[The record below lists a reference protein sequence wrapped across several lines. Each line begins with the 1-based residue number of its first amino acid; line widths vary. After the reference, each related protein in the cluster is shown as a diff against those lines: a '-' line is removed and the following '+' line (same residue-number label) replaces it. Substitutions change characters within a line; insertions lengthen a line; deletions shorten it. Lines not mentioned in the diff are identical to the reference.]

1 MNEIFHRTSPYAG
14 CTASA
19 PLAFVTCYRTACKM
33 PEYAQIDMSTSV
45 ENLLLEADSLGLGA
59 VWLGIAPLKE
69 HMEAIRTYVRG
80 HNLFDIFYGKYKK
93 EEKELLKK
101 YIEIAPRK
109 EFSDILDAA
118 DSFIYFQSKTKQKD
132 K

>member
-45 ENLLLEADSLGLGA
+45 ENLLLEADSLGLVLCG
-59 VWLGIAPLKE
+59 LE
-69 HMEAIRTYVRG
+69 SH
-80 HNLFDIFYGKYKK
+80 H
-93 EEKELLKK
+93 
-101 YIEIAPRK
+101 
-109 EFSDILDAA
+109 
-118 DSFIYFQSKTKQKD
+118 
-132 K
+132 

>member
-1 MNEIFHRTSPYAG
+1 MGLNILYTGRKQ
-14 CTASA
+14 
-19 PLAFVTCYRTACKM
+19 AFVFPDYALGEDKDKM
-33 PEYAQIDMSTSV
+33 LSYM
-45 ENLLLEADSLGLGA
+45 
-59 VWLGIAPLKE
+59 KE